1 MGREKWDTRSNIIV
15 IMFKKVDQI
24 AKLAIEKIEELTRSK
39 NSRKTRISGVNL
51 EMHPFFSL

>member
-24 AKLAIEKIEELTRSK
+24 AKLAIEKIEKLK
-39 NSRKTRISGVNL
+39 N
-51 EMHPFFSL
+51 